1 MNKRILKYV
10 APALAATL
18 VITSCSDLDTDPLTS
33 TVTTGQKVDA
43 KEHNPE
49 MVLAGVTGVAAA
61 LNTYMT
67 ILDRHNDFGYPALM
81 LFSDSRGEDMVSA
94 NTGYNWFAGATEMSD
109 CNTTSDHTRL
119 AWGIP
124 YQVIF
129 AANAVLAETEADTT
143 DPEVQFYRA
152 QAMAFRAFAY
162 MRLAQT
168 YQFTY
173 AGHQTDPCVMLIT
186 DENQAETGVSGAPRA
201 TVEEVYA
208 QIMTDL
214 NSAVTLLEESGV
226 RPSDVLAASPKRF
239 ISLPAAY
246 GLRAR
251 ANLVMQKWADAE
263 ADAQAAISLARNYG
277 LTPLTFAEAAQPGFT
292 DLSSHS
298 WMWGIPVAETD
309 RVATSGIINFPSHMG
324 SLNYGYA
331 SVGAWRLIN
340 EKLFGQIPATDAR
353 RGWWLNADGLSAN
366 LTDAQAAYAA
376 SAGVPAF
383 GQVKFGPNQGVLGT
397 SNNASDIPLMRV
409 EEMYLILAEAT
420 AMNGNPAGGASI
432 LADFVKT
439 WRDPAYTLSAST
451 AADVQD
457 AVLLQR
463 RIELWGEG
471 ITYFDFMRLNKPID
485 RRGGGFP
492 TEWVYVV
499 EPGSNVLRLPIPNT
513 EVQGNE
519 IFRNAANN
527 NPGAPAPVS
536 VAEL

>member
-1 MNKRILKYV
+1 MNKRIFKYV

-18 VITSCSDLDTDPLTS
+18 VITSCSDLDTNPLTG
-33 TVTTGQKVDA
+33 TVTTEQKIDS

-49 MVLAGVTGVAAA
+49 MVLAGVTGVAAT
-61 LNTYMT
+61 LNTFMT

-81 LFSDSRGEDMVSA
+81 LFSDSRGEDMVSY
-94 NTGYNWFAGATEMSD
+94 NTGYNWFAGAAEMSD

-129 AANAVLAETEADTT
+129 AANAVLSETDAETT

-173 AGHQTDPCVMLIT
+173 AGHESDPCVMLIT
-186 DENQAETGVSGAPRA
+186 EQNQEEAGIKGCARSS
-201 TVEEVYA
+201 VEEVYA

-214 NSAVTLLEESGV
+214 NSAVDLLEQSGI
-226 RPSDVLAASPKRF
+226 RPSDVLSSSPKRF
-239 ISLPAAY
+239 ISTAVAY

-251 ANLVMQKWADAE
+251 ANLVMQKWADA
-263 ADAQAAISLARNYG
+263 ASDAQTAISLAQRSG
-277 LTPLTFAEAAQPGFT
+277 LSPLTIAEASQPGFT
-292 DLSSHS
+292 SIDSHS

-340 EKLFGQIPATDAR
+340 EKLFNEIPQTDAR
-353 RGWWLNADGLSAN
+353 RGWWLDADGLSVN
-366 LTDAQAAYAA
+366 LNESQAAYAA
-376 SAGVPAF
+376 SAGVPPY

-409 EEMYLILAEAT
+409 EEMYLILAEAQ
-420 AMNGNPAGGASI
+420 AMNGDAAGGATT
-432 LADFVKT
+432 LTDFVKT
-439 WRDPAYTLSAST
+439 WRDTAYSCTAST
-451 AADVQD
+451 ATDVQN
-457 AVLLQR
+457 AVLQQR

-471 ITYFDFMRLNKPID
+471 ITYFDFMRLNKTID

-519 IFRNAANN
+519 LFRNANNN
-527 NPGAPAPVS
+527 NPGAPAPTS